1 MEAGWGGGPEM
12 GGKKAGPA
20 YMTMW
25 RPTNHCP
32 KSLIHGHRQDVHLS
46 ALSVYDPIYK
56 SEVY

>member
-1 MEAGWGGGPEM
+1 M